1 MPPVYGGFGDV
12 ETRDIMGGT
21 QSTYQPPVA
30 QPYSY
35 TVQPG
40 VISGIDTATTFTGQE
55 ARRVE
60 AYVTGVAQEYRPEDF
75 EKPEGFVYD
84 VQERVA
90 QTTFDVLDPLY
101 GTGGVLEPVTVAIDP
116 TRTIAGEYGI
126 GRNELL
132 LGAGLVAL
140 LLLRK

>member
-1 MPPVYGGFGDV
+1 MPPVYGGYGDV
-12 ETRDIMGGT
+12 ETMDISSGQ
-21 QSTYQPPVA
+21 QSDYLPPVA

-40 VISGIDTATTFTGQE
+40 VISGIDTPTTFTGDT
-55 ARRVE
+55 ARQVE

-75 EKPEGFVYD
+75 EKPSGY
-84 VQERVA
+84 VA
-90 QTTFDVLDPLY
+90 DIAQVTFDVLDPLY
-101 GTGGVLEPVTVAIDP
+101 GTGGVLEPVTVAVDP

>member
-1 MPPVYGGFGDV
+1 MPPVYGGYGGDV
-12 ETRDIMGGT
+12 EVQDIGGYV
-21 QSTYQPPVA
+21 QQEYVA
-30 QPYSY
+30 QPYTY
-35 TVQPG
+35 TLQPG
-40 VISGIDTATTFTGQE
+40 VVSGIDTPTTFTGQE

-75 EKPEGFVYD
+75 EKPSGLIADFAETT
-84 VQERVA
+84 VA
-90 QTTFDVLDPLY
+90 VLDPIY
-101 GTGGVLEPVTVAIDP
+101 GTGGILEPVTVAVDP

-132 LGAGLVAL
+132 LGAGVLAL

>member
-1 MPPVYGGFGDV
+1 MPPVYGGFGGDV
-12 ETRDIMGGT
+12 EVADIGGYV
-21 QSTYQPPVA
+21 QQEYIAPPA

-60 AYVTGVAQEYRPEDF
+60 AYVTGQQMEYRPEDY
-75 EKPEGFVYD
+75 EKPSGLTADF
-84 VQERVA
+84 A
-90 QTTFDVLDPLY
+90 QGVVNVLDPIY
-101 GTGGVLEPVTVAIDP
+101 GTGGVLEPVTVMVDP
-116 TRTIAGEYGI
+116 TRTIEGEYGI

>member
-1 MPPVYGGFGDV
+1 MPPVYGGYGG
-12 ETRDIMGGT
+12 EELRDISSGQ
-21 QSTYQPPVA
+21 QSDYLPPVA

-40 VISGIDTATTFTGQE
+40 VICGIDTATTFTWQE

-75 EKPEGFVYD
+75 ISPDPRF
-84 VQERVA
+84 ERIA
-90 QTTFDVLDPLY
+90 QATYDVLDPIY
-101 GTGGVLEPVTVAIDP
+101 GTGGVLEPVTVAVDP

>member
-1 MPPVYGGFGDV
+1 MPPVYGGYGGQVDGPQ
-12 ETRDIMGGT
+12 DIGGYV
-21 QSTYQPPVA
+21 QQEYVAPVA
-30 QPYSY
+30 EPYTY

-40 VISGIDTATTFTGQE
+40 VISGIDVPTTFTGQE
-55 ARRVE
+55 AERVE
-60 AYVTGVAQEYRPEDF
+60 AYVTGVQQEYRPEDF
-75 EKPEGFVYD
+75 EKPSGFVAD
-84 VQERVA
+84 VA
-90 QTTFDVLDPLY
+90 QTTFDVLDPIY
-101 GTGGVLEPVTVAIDP
+101 GTGGVLEPVTVAVDP